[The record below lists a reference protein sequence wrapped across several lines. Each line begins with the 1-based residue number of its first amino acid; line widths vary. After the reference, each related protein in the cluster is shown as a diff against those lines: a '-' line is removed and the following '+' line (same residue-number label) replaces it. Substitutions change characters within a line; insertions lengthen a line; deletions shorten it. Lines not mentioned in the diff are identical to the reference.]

1 MYFIQINDEM
11 KAGRL
16 SLAWPVRGTA
26 IHAGSKKMPCAAR
39 TPFIARA
46 NIYKCYTIA

>member
-1 MYFIQINDEM
+1 MYFIQMNNEM

-26 IHAGSKKMPCAAR
+26 IHAGSKKNALRCPHAFYNAR
-39 TPFIARA
+39 EHI
-46 NIYKCYTIA
+46 